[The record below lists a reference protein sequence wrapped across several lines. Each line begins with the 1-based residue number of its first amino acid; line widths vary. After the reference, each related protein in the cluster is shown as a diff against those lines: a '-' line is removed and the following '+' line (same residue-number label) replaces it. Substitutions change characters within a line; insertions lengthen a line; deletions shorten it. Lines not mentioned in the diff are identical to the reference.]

1 MESLCSSSKRKKCDL
16 GVAVV
21 PCDSIRAHP
30 IQAGRPRFPPPRRL
44 RRAPAHKSS
53 PRGLGSAAA
62 ILESMVPAAMAVSAP
77 FCHGVLPFPAAARG
91 SSARSRGG
99 RLDLAEGCCS
109 GPIAA
114 AAPVTGAARV
124 GRRCELFDLHRQIV
138 PYVDSWGWQKS
149 IVERRKA
156 LVGIDTDTDEDH
168 SDTLIALQHPPVYTL
183 GNGNDEKYLNFNIED
198 SPIEIHRID
207 RAGQVTY
214 HGPGQLVLYPI
225 INLRYQKKD
234 LVWYQRSLEGVI
246 IRALQSA
253 FSIKASRIE
262 GLTGVW
268 VGEQKVAAIGIM
280 CARWIVYHGLA
291 LNVTTDLTPFQ
302 HIVPCGI
309 KGRGVGSIKQIL
321 QKASNGTEL
330 NDAELMDIAYESL
343 IKEFAE
349 FFQLSLEPSPDLRL

>member
-1 MESLCSSSKRKKCDL
+1 
-16 GVAVV
+16 
-21 PCDSIRAHP
+21 
-30 IQAGRPRFPPPRRL
+30 
-44 RRAPAHKSS
+44 
-53 PRGLGSAAA
+53 
-62 ILESMVPAAMAVSAP
+62 MVPAAMAVSVP
-77 FCHGVLPFPAAARG
+77 FCHAVLPFPAAARAPL
-91 SSARSRGG
+91 ARSRGG
-99 RLDLAEGCCS
+99 RLGLASCCGA
-109 GPIAA
+109 GPISANA
-114 AAPVTGAARV
+114 VTCAAPVAGAARV
-124 GRRCELFDLHRQIV
+124 GRRRCELFDLHRQVV

-183 GNGNDEKYLNFNIED
+183 GNGNDEKYLNFNLED

-214 HGPGQLVLYPI
+214 HGPGQLVLYPVL
-225 INLRYQKKD
+225 NLRHQKKD
-234 LVWYQRSLEGVI
+234 LVWYQRSIEGVI

-253 FSIKASRIE
+253 FSIKAARID

-268 VGEQKVAAIGIM
+268 VGDQKVAAIGIM

-291 LNVTTDLTPFQ
+291 LNVTTDLTPFE

-309 KGRGVGSIKQIL
+309 KGRSVGSIKQIL
-321 QKASNGTEL
+321 QKASSGREL

-349 FFQLSLEPSPDLRL
+349 FFQLSLEPSPDLLL

>member
-1 MESLCSSSKRKKCDL
+1 PLCR
-16 GVAVV
+16 A
-21 PCDSIRAHP
+21 IRFAP
-30 IQAGRPRFPPPRRL
+30 IQSPRRL

-53 PRGLGSAAA
+53 PRGLGSAPA
-62 ILESMVPAAMAVSAP
+62 ILESMVPAAMGVSAP

-99 RLDLAEGCCS
+99 RLGLAEGCCT
-109 GPIAA
+109 GPVAA
-114 AAPVTGAARV
+114 AVTDAAPVTGAARL
-124 GRRCELFDLHRQIV
+124 GRRRCELFDLHRQIV

-183 GNGNDEKYLNFNIED
+183 GNGNDEKFLNFNIED

-207 RAGQVTY
+207 RAGQ
-214 HGPGQLVLYPI
+214 LVLYPI
-225 INLRYQKKD
+225 INLRYQTKD
-234 LVWYQRSLEGVI
+234 LVWYQRSLEELI

-309 KGRGVGSIKQIL
+309 KSRGVGSIKQIL
-321 QKASNGTEL
+321 QKASSGREL

-349 FFQLSLEPSPDLRL
+349 FFQLSLEPSPDLHL

>member
-1 MESLCSSSKRKKCDL
+1 
-16 GVAVV
+16 
-21 PCDSIRAHP
+21 
-30 IQAGRPRFPPPRRL
+30 
-44 RRAPAHKSS
+44 
-53 PRGLGSAAA
+53 
-62 ILESMVPAAMAVSAP
+62 MVPAAMAVSAP

-99 RLDLAEGCCS
+99 RLGLAEGCCS

-124 GRRCELFDLHRQIV
+124 GRRRCELFDLHRQIV

>member
-1 MESLCSSSKRKKCDL
+1 M
-16 GVAVV
+16 
-21 PCDSIRAHP
+21 
-30 IQAGRPRFPPPRRL
+30 
-44 RRAPAHKSS
+44 
-53 PRGLGSAAA
+53 SAF
-62 ILESMVPAAMAVSAP
+62 LSWRMTFSV
-77 FCHGVLPFPAAARG
+77 FN
-91 SSARSRGG
+91 
-99 RLDLAEGCCS
+99 
-109 GPIAA
+109 
-114 AAPVTGAARV
+114 
-124 GRRCELFDLHRQIV
+124 RCELFDLHRQIV

>member
-1 MESLCSSSKRKKCDL
+1 MVSS
-16 GVAVV
+16 
-21 PCDSIRAHP
+21 
-30 IQAGRPRFPPPRRL
+30 
-44 RRAPAHKSS
+44 
-53 PRGLGSAAA
+53 
-62 ILESMVPAAMAVSAP
+62 AMAVSAP
-77 FCHGVLPFPAAARG
+77 LRHSVLPFPAAARD

-99 RLDLAEGCCS
+99 RLGLAAGCCS

-114 AAPVTGAARV
+114 AVTNAALVVDAARV
-124 GRRCELFDLHRQIV
+124 GTRRCELFDLHRQIV
-138 PYVDSWGWQKS
+138 PLVDSWGWQKS
-149 IVERRKA
+149 IVERRKP

-183 GNGNDEKYLNFNIED
+183 GNGNSEKYLNFNIED

-207 RAGQVTY
+207 RGGEVTY

-225 INLRYQKKD
+225 LNLRYQKKD
-234 LVWYQRSLEGVI
+234 LNWYQRSLETVI

-253 FSIKASRIE
+253 FSIKSSTIE

-268 VGEQKVAAIGIM
+268 VGDQKVAAIGIM

-291 LNVTTDLTPFQ
+291 LNVTTDLTPFE

-321 QKASNGTEL
+321 QNASSGREHS
-330 NDAELMDIAYESL
+330 DAELMDIAYESL

-349 FFQLSLEPSPDLRL
+349 FFQLSLEPSPNLYL